1 MSRRLS
7 MNARLALE
15 DEYSGEIEV
24 VLLHIDHQD
33 LEAPIRLSTDNA
45 DRISVDPEIYG
56 TISNWRGGSAT
67 DPYLWII
74 ASAVLPDDAEDAPA
88 QATIALENLDTE
100 IVTLLR
106 SFTDPPTVSAA
117 VVLASS
123 PNHVEAEYSGLMIT
137 SADIT
142 AGEIALSLS
151 RDEIE
156 LEPFPAGRMTK
167 HRFPGLHP

>member
-7 MNARLALE
+7 LNARLALE
-15 DEYSGEIEV
+15 DEYSADIEV
-24 VLLHIDHQD
+24 VLFVIQHPD
-33 LEAPIRLSTDNA
+33 LAAPIRLSTDNA

-56 TISNWRGGSAT
+56 TISNWRGGSAA

-74 ASAVLPDDAEDAPA
+74 ASAVLPDDTEDAPA
-88 QATIALENLDTE
+88 QASIALENLDAE

-106 SFTDPPTVSAA
+106 SFTDPATVSAA

-123 PNHVEAEYSGLMIT
+123 PDHVEAEWSGLLIV

-142 AGEIALSLS
+142 AGEIVLALS

-167 HRFPGLHP
+167 HRFPGLHA